1 MDCLCL
7 QVLLCAHRREQLR
20 SFSLSI
26 DEGRPIILGG
36 SCFFFSHVLSRHHA
50 PAPPARLT
58 DSAARASLGGRWP
71 GGFVRTSVATWRGRE
86 PGRGRAFPFLRL
98 RARPAVISRPPCR
111 GVRVFPQARSSL
123 ASPARA
129 QGRLRATAG
138 CTRSS
143 TMAID

>member
-36 SCFFFSHVLSRHHA
+36 SCFFFSHVLSCHHA

-58 DSAARASLGGRWP
+58 DSAARASLGGRRP
-71 GGFVRTSVATWRGRE
+71 GGCGRTSVAAGGGGE
-86 PGRGRAFPFLRL
+86 PGRGRAFLFLL
-98 RARPAVISRPPCR
+98 FRARPAVISRPP
-111 GVRVFPQARSSL
+111 
-123 ASPARA
+123 
-129 QGRLRATAG
+129 
-138 CTRSS
+138 
-143 TMAID
+143 